1 MKHGNTEAHEI
12 KNVCNSK
19 KTKKKTERIRNLLI
33 LAELK

>member
-19 KTKKKTERIRNLLI
+19 KTKKKQREFVTY
-33 LAELK
+33 